1 MLASFFYLF
10 LIYPRMPNRPAPS
23 TITVSF
29 TLPKRL
35 LEAVETE
42 ARLNM
47 TSKSDVIRR
56 ALMNYLSA
64 PERNQVLRDV
74 ISPAK
79 TSGPNPARGKPRK

>member
-1 MLASFFYLF
+1 
-10 LIYPRMPNRPAPS
+10 MPNHPAPS
-23 TITVSF
+23 TVTVSF

-35 LEAVETE
+35 LEAIESE

-56 ALMNYLSA
+56 ALINYLSP

-74 ISPAK
+74 VSSAK
-79 TSGPNPARGKPRK
+79 ARETAAPSTKGRKPRQPAGES

>member
-1 MLASFFYLF
+1 
-10 LIYPRMPNRPAPS
+10 MPNRPAANTV
-23 TITVSF
+23 TISF

-56 ALMNYLSA
+56 ALMNYLSP
-64 PERNQVLRDV
+64 PERQQVLRDV
-74 ISPAK
+74 ASSPK
-79 TSGPNPARGKPRK
+79 SSGPSPTKPGRSATPSKP